1 MEGEMMHGG
10 EVPEGSYQKMH
21 RLGKLCRLFYL
32 FRPTALGPAI
42 WPWPSAKR
50 I

>member
-10 EVPEGSYQKMH
+10 EGTEGSYQKMH
-21 RLGKLCRLFYL
+21 RFGKICRHFYP
-32 FRPTALGPAI
+32 FRPNDFGPAI
-42 WPWPSAKR
+42 WPWPSAMR